1 MLKGKLNGQ
10 SISGDAT
17 HTLLGTTGGL
27 PAVTTLLDGVLV
39 IGAGTAS
46 SMYGGRCTFQGIANG
61 SSGAFSAVIT
71 VEVSNDNA
79 NWELLGTMTLAG
91 TATTADSTGL
101 SSDAPWAFVR
111 GNVTSISGTGATA
124 TLLMAV

>member
-27 PAVTTLLDGVLV
+27 AAVTSLLDGVLV
-39 IGAGTAS
+39 TGAGTAS

-61 SSGAFSAVIT
+61 SAGAFAAVI
-71 VEVSNDNA
+71 VIQVSNNNT
-79 NWELLGTMTLAG
+79 NWETLGTLTLAG
-91 TATTADSTGL
+91 TATTANTAGL